1 MILGQAIF
9 ATWQRPVRFGDM
21 GRQPPAHI
29 TDPATF
35 GARVRQTR
43 IERGVSLR
51 EAAVDVDV
59 PTGPRARPALHRA
72 LGRAYAGMG
81 DLSRSIAV
89 LSAAFDDA
97 ATDPPD
103 PALMT
108 LFGTFLANAYTDA
121 GLFGEAEATLSRVV
135 RHEHDLAPG
144 HAGVAYGLLAEVE
157 LARGNLDQARFL
169 CRQAVE
175 LLEGTATPRY
185 AARVWETLAEV
196 EERAG
201 DLEAALAALRARST
215 AARTP

>member
-135 RHEHDLAPG
+135 RHEPDLAPG
-144 HAGVAYGLLAEVE
+144 NVLRLEWAIARTYIEQGRLAIAETYVRRV
-157 LARGNLDQARFL
+157 LARI
-169 CRQAVE
+169 
-175 LLEGTATPRY
+175 
-185 AARVWETLAEV
+185 
-196 EERAG
+196 
-201 DLEAALAALRARST
+201 
-215 AARTP
+215 